1 MKTNRLWWEIYLG
14 DAIFYFGFLNIRR
27 GDIRLGASI
36 GWRDTMIDLLFI
48 TFGFM
53 R

>member
-1 MKTNRLWWEIYLG
+1 MNRLWWEGYVG
-14 DAIFYFGFLNIRR
+14 GFTFYFGFFDIRR
-27 GDIRLGASI
+27 GDIRLGVTI
-36 GWRDTMIDLLFI
+36 GWKEVYVNLLVC